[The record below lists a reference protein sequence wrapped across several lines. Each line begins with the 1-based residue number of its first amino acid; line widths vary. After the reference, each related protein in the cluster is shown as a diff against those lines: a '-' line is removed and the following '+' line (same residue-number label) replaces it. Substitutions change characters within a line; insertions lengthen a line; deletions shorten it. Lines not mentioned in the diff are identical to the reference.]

1 MHCNSDHN
9 SHRSRKHLATSD
21 KERSVLNWCQE
32 RISLRT
38 FAIVNQKG
46 GCGKTTT
53 SINLAAVYARR
64 GLRTL
69 LVDMDPQAHCAA
81 GLGVPEEQ
89 IEHNIGDAMVA
100 RHDETLDK
108 ELYLWEITRNLH
120 LAPSTMMLTALEAP
134 GSVLQNMPD
143 RDRRLEGVL
152 KLWSKDFDR
161 CVIDCPPNIGLL
173 TYNALRGATEAL
185 IPVETGYFS
194 LRGARRQRKTIDAL
208 IARIGKPLA
217 CRIIPSIH
225 RPSPLARTLLQR
237 LRESFAPEVAPIVIR
252 DHETLREAASFGQ
265 PVCEFAP
272 GSEAERDFEDL
283 VQWLEDIYTPPAPI
297 VEVASG
303 HGSRAAE
310 LALRVASFSKQQSPV
325 IGRITPQEGNDA
337 SKF

>member
-1 MHCNSDHN
+1 M
-9 SHRSRKHLATSD
+9 
-21 KERSVLNWCQE
+21 
-32 RISLRT
+32 
-38 FAIVNQKG
+38 NQKG

-89 IEHNIGDAMVA
+89 IEHSIGDAMIA
-100 RHDETLDK
+100 PHDETLDK

-134 GSVLQNMPD
+134 GGALQNMPD

-152 KLWSKDFDR
+152 QAWSKDFDR
-161 CVIDCPPNIGLL
+161 CIIDCPPNIGLL

-194 LRGARRQRKTIDAL
+194 LRGARRQRKTVDAL
-208 IARIGKPLA
+208 IARIGKPLQ

-237 LRESFAPEVAPIVIR
+237 LRESFAPEVSPTVIR

-272 GSEAERDFEDL
+272 GSEAERDFVAL
-283 VQWLEDIYTPPAPI
+283 VDWLEEVYAPPTPM
-297 VEVASG
+297 VEVTTAQG
-303 HGSRAAE
+303 GRAAE
-310 LALRVASFSKQQSPV
+310 LAQRVASFSQQESPV
-325 IGRITPQEGNDA
+325 IGRIEPEEDHNA

>member
-1 MHCNSDHN
+1 MYK
-9 SHRSRKHLATSD
+9 RKY
-21 KERSVLNWCQE
+21 
-32 RISLRT
+32 
-38 FAIVNQKG
+38 AI
-46 GCGKTTT
+46 
-53 SINLAAVYARR
+53 
-64 GLRTL
+64 
-69 LVDMDPQAHCAA
+69 
-81 GLGVPEEQ
+81 
-89 IEHNIGDAMVA
+89 
-100 RHDETLDK
+100 
-108 ELYLWEITRNLH
+108 
-120 LAPSTMMLTALEAP
+120 
-134 GSVLQNMPD
+134 
-143 RDRRLEGVL
+143 
-152 KLWSKDFDR
+152 
-161 CVIDCPPNIGLL
+161 
-173 TYNALRGATEAL
+173 
-185 IPVETGYFS
+185 
-194 LRGARRQRKTIDAL
+194 

>member
-1 MHCNSDHN
+1 M
-9 SHRSRKHLATSD
+9 
-21 KERSVLNWCQE
+21 
-32 RISLRT
+32 RT

-53 SINLAAVYARR
+53 SINLAALYARR

-69 LVDMDPQAHCAA
+69 LIDMDPQAHCAA

-89 IEHNIGDAMVA
+89 IEKDIGDAMIA
-100 RHDETLDK
+100 KHDDTLVK
-108 ELYLWEITRNLH
+108 EDFLWEISRNFH

-134 GSVLQNMPD
+134 GGALQNMPD
-143 RDRRLEGVL
+143 RDRRLSSL
-152 KLWSKDFDR
+152 LRFWSNDFDR

-173 TYNALRGATEAL
+173 TYNALRAATETL

-194 LRGARRQRKTIDAL
+194 LRGARKQRKTVDAL
-208 IARIGKPLA
+208 ITRIGKPLP

-237 LRESFAPEVAPIVIR
+237 LQETFGEEVSPIVIR

-272 GSEAERDFEDL
+272 GCEAEADFEAL
-283 VQWLEDIYTPPAPI
+283 VDWLENIYEPPVPVI
-297 VEVASG
+297 EVRTGA
-303 HGSRAAE
+303 GSRAAE
-310 LALRVASFSKQQSPV
+310 LALRVTAQSRQSDI
-325 IGRITPQEGNDA
+325 IGRIQPKEKNDGT
-337 SKF
+337 KF